1 MGIHEP
7 RAQPKRAVVGARPR
21 SAVEMAAQ
29 GQRCPLKGDPMSD
42 APSGWRYDPTLWA
55 PLIDMYLA
63 PWAAGNLSAT
73 VLDMAYWPQMYGTT
87 RAHAL
92 PGVHA
97 AVKDGYLFVRSQ
109 NDYRL
114 ELFLDMMKTVSGL
127 VRLPNAEFVACLY
140 DHAKVDRQTPL
151 PVFVHYSDVAHRDV
165 PIPAPWSWDETQHA
179 FPQPWVKVRAGCAT
193 PWSQRDSVLYFRGG
207 CNGPTRGWRG
217 PLWKFYPRKRA
228 NQLSAAHTGQID
240 AGVYDHCDSPKLSK
254 IEWGWDAAMER
265 EMSARAPKKPI
276 DKFAANCAHKHLLHI
291 DGNAA
296 SSRLASELHVG
307 STIFKQDSFS
317 NEYFY
322 PLLRPYVHYV
332 PVAASLHDVPEKL
345 AWAKAH
351 PQQAEAIA
359 NAGKQFAREHL
370 HVTAVACYW
379 WQLLTAFAEL
389 QNFEPRTHQELGFRQ
404 IS

>member
-55 PLIDMYLA
+55 PLIDTYLA
-63 PWAAGNLSAT
+63 PWAAGNLSATGACHRSAIRVPSECHQSAIRVPSECHQSAIRVPSDPEGPSRRT

-217 PLWKFYPRKRA
+217 ESLHVIACDRYRAPLIA
-228 NQLSAAHTGQID
+228 
-240 AGVYDHCDSPKLSK
+240 CDCFPHQGRCGSSIL
-254 IEWGWDAAMER
+254 A
-265 EMSARAPKKPI
+265 SARI
-276 DKFAANCAHKHLLHI
+276 
-291 DGNAA
+291 
-296 SSRLASELHVG
+296 SSRPPTRARSTRACMTTATRPSSPRLNGAGTRPWSE
-307 STIFKQDSFS
+307 
-317 NEYFY
+317 
-322 PLLRPYVHYV
+322 R
-332 PVAASLHDVPEKL
+332 
-345 AWAKAH
+345 
-351 PQQAEAIA
+351 
-359 NAGKQFAREHL
+359 
-370 HVTAVACYW
+370 
-379 WQLLTAFAEL
+379 
-389 QNFEPRTHQELGFRQ
+389 
-404 IS
+404 